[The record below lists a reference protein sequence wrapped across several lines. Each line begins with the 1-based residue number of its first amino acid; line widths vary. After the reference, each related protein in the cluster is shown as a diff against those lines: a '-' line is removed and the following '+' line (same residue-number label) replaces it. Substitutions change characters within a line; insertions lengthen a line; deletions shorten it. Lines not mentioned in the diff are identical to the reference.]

1 MSRNIYDIDPAGN
14 VLCTYNGE
22 SQESLRAHQT
32 KIPPL
37 TALLHAFLPAGY
49 PHSVT
54 TDYLPYQTYDS
65 LQAFFSSIS
74 SLLAN
79 RAVLEGLGVGDASSS
94 PTGALILKI
103 ASDTISRV
111 ATILFAH
118 RLGTAV
124 EPECKFFRFLADCL
138 NDAAQLLD
146 LLVPA
151 MMERWYGLKLGVIVG
166 AGVLRSWCG
175 VAASASKASLSAHF
189 IVVVA
194 SQQKGGGNN
203 LAELN
208 AKEASQETVVSLLG
222 MLVGSLV
229 VKVVQDRLVVWG
241 LMVGLL
247 GVHLLMNYWGV
258 RSVRCRTLNRQRATM
273 VVREWLET
281 GRVLGPEEVS
291 KRESILQL
299 RIGWGRGG
307 GWTGFG
313 RMASKSG
320 EYTGT
325 CEFGTYGDVKALAGW
340 KGGYHSY
347 EIEADGYFMGICHR
361 GGSFRMRIALKEEEG
376 GKKTSSS
383 ARANSPLEAWFDAVS
398 HAYHFDSALKDGL
411 ESHYEN
417 EVPLLGYTSEEQK
430 GTVFAALAAA
440 GWDLETNALETRS
453 PVRVRVGDGKK
464 VPISSEKDLIRQPH
478 VSKKD

>member
-1 MSRNIYDIDPAGN
+1 M
-14 VLCTYNGE
+14 
-22 SQESLRAHQT
+22 
-32 KIPPL
+32 
-37 TALLHAFLPAGY
+37 
-49 PHSVT
+49 
-54 TDYLPYQTYDS
+54 
-65 LQAFFSSIS
+65 
-74 SLLAN
+74 
-79 RAVLEGLGVGDASSS
+79 
-94 PTGALILKI
+94 
-103 ASDTISRV
+103 
-111 ATILFAH
+111 
-118 RLGTAV
+118 
-124 EPECKFFRFLADCL
+124 
-138 NDAAQLLD
+138 
-146 LLVPA
+146 PA
-151 MMERWYGLKLGVIVG
+151 MVERYGLKMVVVVG
-166 AGVLRSWCG
+166 SGVLRSWCG
-175 VAASASKASLSAHF
+175 VAAGASKASLSAHF
-189 IVVVA
+189 VTRG
-194 SQQKGGGNN
+194 SSLG
-203 LAELN
+203 ELN

-229 VKVVQDRLVVWG
+229 VKEVQDRQVVWV

-273 VVREWLET
+273 VVRSWLEN
-281 GRVLGPEEVS
+281 GKVLGPEEVR

-299 RIGWGRGG
+299 R
-307 GWTGFG
+307 TGFG

-325 CEFGTYGDVKALAGW
+325 CEFGTYGDVKALKGW
-340 KGGYHSY
+340 KGGYHGY
-347 EIEADGYFMGICHR
+347 EFETEGYFMGICHR
-361 GGSFRMRIALKEEEG
+361 GGNFCMRIALKEEEEEG
-376 GKKTSSS
+376 QEKKTSTD

-464 VPISSEKDLIRQPH
+464 GMCG
-478 VSKKD
+478 

>member
-54 TDYLPYQTYDS
+54 PDYLPYQTYDS

-118 RLGTAV
+118 RLGTAI

-151 MMERWYGLKLGVIVG
+151 MMERYGLKLGVIVG

-189 IVVVA
+189 IVVA

-229 VKVVQDRLVVWG
+229 VQVVQDRLVVWV

-258 RSVRCRTLNRQRATM
+258 RCVRCRTLNRQRATM

-281 GRVLGPEEVS
+281 GRVLGPEE
-291 KRESILQL
+291 
-299 RIGWGRGG
+299 
-307 GWTGFG
+307 
-313 RMASKSG
+313 
-320 EYTGT
+320 
-325 CEFGTYGDVKALAGW
+325 
-340 KGGYHSY
+340 
-347 EIEADGYFMGICHR
+347 
-361 GGSFRMRIALKEEEG
+361 
-376 GKKTSSS
+376 
-383 ARANSPLEAWFDAVS
+383 
-398 HAYHFDSALKDGL
+398 DGL

-430 GTVFAALAAA
+430 GTVFAALAAV

-453 PVRVRVGDGKK
+453 PVRVRVGIGKK
-464 VPISSEKDLIRQPH
+464 VPIPSEKDLIRQPH

>member
-22 SQESLRAHQT
+22 SRESLKAHQT
-32 KIPPL
+32 KVAPL
-37 TALLHAFLPAGY
+37 HALLNAFLPAGY

-54 TDYLPYQTYDS
+54 PDYLPYQTYDS

-94 PTGALILKI
+94 PTAALILKI
-103 ASDTISRV
+103 TSDTISRF

-118 RLGTAV
+118 RLGTAI
-124 EPECKFFRFLADCL
+124 EPECKFFRFLADVL

-146 LLVPA
+146 LLMPV
-151 MMERWYGLKLGVIVG
+151 MMMGETRYGLKLGVVVG
-166 AGVLRSWCG
+166 SGVLRSWCG
-175 VAASASKASLSAHF
+175 VAAGASKASLSAHF
-189 IVVVA
+189 VTQR
-194 SQQKGGGNN
+194 SSLG
-203 LAELN
+203 ELN

-229 VKVVQDRLVVWG
+229 VKVVQDRLVVWV

-247 GVHLLMNYWGV
+247 GVHLLMNYRGV
-258 RSVRCRTLNRQRATM
+258 RCVRLRTLNRQRATM
-273 VVREWLET
+273 VVRSWLET

-299 RIGWGRGG
+299 RIGWGWGRGG

-347 EIEADGYFMGICHR
+347 EFEMEGYFMGICHR

-376 GKKTSSS
+376 EKKMSSS
-383 ARANSPLEAWFDAVS
+383 ARANSPLEAWFDAVN

-440 GWDLETNALETRS
+440 GWDPETNALETRS

-464 VPISSEKDLIRQPH
+464 VPIPSEKDLIRQPQ